1 MQLQTFNVKFSHAW
15 LDIDEL
21 IGDESVKVRFIQIV
35 PNKDMG
41 DRIYIFYDWE
51 TTVKDEQARI
61 AELRNVAK
69 RIAKN
74 EVFQRLSNVK
84 QKTIFLVEQEGISK
98 KDAED
103 VIEIVK
109 IIEVEEAEKR
119 KSETLEALAKQER
132 KVKEIKEKAV
142 KKKK

>member
-1 MQLQTFNVKFSHAW
+1 MQLQTFNIKFSHAW

-21 IGDESVKVRFIQIV
+21 LDDESVKVRFVNIV
-35 PNKDMG
+35 PNKEIG
-41 DRIYIFYDWE
+41 DRVYIFYDWE

-69 RIAKN
+69 RIAQN

-84 QKTIFLVEQEGISK
+84 QKTLFLVEQEGVTK

-103 VIEIVK
+103 VIELVK
-109 IIEVEEAEKR
+109 IIEVEEAAENRNKTR
-119 KSETLEALAKQER
+119 AEFAKAE
-132 KVKEIKEKAV
+132 KEK
-142 KKKK
+142 KKNENGRKG